1 MSTLVSLLV
10 GLVVGLRPKAK
21 ETRIWVLVC
30 GTVGRAVA
38 SDTRGPQFESSHRQ
52 LLLSMCLGTIFR
64 KDVNKGKDA
73 GNCQFF
79 LKRH

>member
-52 LLLSMCLGTIFR
+52 LLLCLGTIFR
-64 KDVNKGKDA
+64 KVVNKGKDA

-79 LKRH
+79 